1 LTSIITDKVLAIS
14 YLQRTLFLLPTC
26 VSLSKFQI
34 LIPPTSLPSSPLSLL
49 GSAKVNV
56 IFKLTNFALFT
67 YQHFKSHPLN
77 SFCKGMQR

>member
-14 YLQRTLFLLPTC
+14 YLQRTLFLLPTR

-34 LIPPTSLPSSPLSLL
+34 LIPSTSLSSSPLSLL

-56 IFKLTNFALFT
+56 IFKLTNFVLFT
-67 YQHFKSHPLN
+67 Y
-77 SFCKGMQR
+77 